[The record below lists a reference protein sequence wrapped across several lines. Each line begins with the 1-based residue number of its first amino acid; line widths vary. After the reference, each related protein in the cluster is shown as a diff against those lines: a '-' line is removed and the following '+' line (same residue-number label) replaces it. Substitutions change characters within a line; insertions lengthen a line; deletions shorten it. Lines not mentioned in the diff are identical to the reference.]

1 MVREVDEEPTIEKIA
16 ELATWVDRHWSRQR
30 RLDQELKLL
39 ANDEHVVLVPN
50 TDDPKR
56 RSRIEPERMSS
67 AEGVR
72 AVDQIASLYTLPAP
86 ISFMWTGSG
95 SKTER
100 QRDEMFNAMEEI
112 TDQLNPSTDSP
123 RDRERI
129 QTIALGRKASL
140 FLPGDAYWWDAP
152 IGLLDN
158 ETEKQGETRRKE
170 WRRKAPVPVLW
181 RDLPAERTFPATL
194 SRIDDECI
202 SWMSSS
208 WWELLDIFG
217 PQNKKL
223 NALLPKGEDIYK
235 QVTLLTYANRKWIA
249 WAVNDFHEN
258 DSDFGIGPISL
269 NTLSRDPGQVLR
281 IQEHGLDKC
290 PIRIIAGRTGGW
302 KEPGIYWRS
311 VLYGARDLIAS
322 ADRRLSEAATSSKLS
337 VLPTILAFLREHEE
351 DSAAER
357 IERVLQGDIVMLDPG
372 GDGEQPEDMRALHIP
387 PPGAASIELAQ
398 IALDMS
404 RRLSGA
410 TESLEGAVGP
420 ASQPAW
426 SKNFGVQISIN
437 NLAPL
442 TKAIVAQDIDN
453 AEMILRCVHTF
464 GEEIILQQHSA
475 DDQGRIAISP
485 NDLLDWEPLL
495 VSEYKPKIPT
505 DTRADLSLA
514 VDVLERIGN
523 PDSKVP
529 LSPPFVMENYLGIKK
544 PFEELRRAETWRFL
558 QSPEMQQWR
567 IKKLLEEAEV
577 ELQEDEAVST
587 QEFQQQF
594 AGQIPPQ
601 MEQLVNQR
609 LGIGGQP
616 NSNGAIR
623 SINQT
628 TRQEGIPFARQPGGA
643 QPSLEA

>member
-1 MVREVDEEPTIEKIA
+1 MPREVDEKPTIGKIG
-16 ELATWVDRHWSRQR
+16 ELAGWVDRHWSGQR
-30 RLDQELKLL
+30 KLDQELKLL
-39 ANDEHVVLVPN
+39 ANDKHEVLVPDTN
-50 TDDPKR
+50 DPDRKN
-56 RSRIEPERMSS
+56 RIEPERMSS

-72 AVDQIASLYTLPAP
+72 TVDQIASLYTLPAP

-100 QRDEMFNAMEEI
+100 QRDEMFNALEEI
-112 TDQLNPSTDSP
+112 TDQLNPPTNSP

-158 ETEKQGETRRKE
+158 ETEVEAEVRRKE
-170 WRRKAPVPVLW
+170 WRRKAPVPILW
-181 RDLPAERTFPATL
+181 RDLPAERTFPASL
-194 SRIDDECI
+194 SRVDDEVI
-202 SWMSSS
+202 SWLPTT

-217 PQNKKL
+217 HDNVELGKL
-223 NALLPKGEDIYK
+223 MGDDRDMYA
-235 QVTLLTYANRKWIA
+235 QVTLIIYCNRKWIA
-249 WAVNDFHEN
+249 WAVNDARESEN
-258 DSDFGIGPISL
+258 DGIGDMGFDGRGP
-269 NTLSRDPGQVLR
+269 DEGQIIRV
-281 IQEHGLDKC
+281 QEHNLDKC
-290 PIRIIAGRTGGW
+290 PIRIISGRTGGW
-302 KEPGIYWRS
+302 MEPGIYWRS

-351 DSAAER
+351 EGAAER
-357 IERVLQGDIVMLDPG
+357 IENVLQGDIVLLDPG
-372 GDGEQPEDMRALHIP
+372 GDGEQPEDMRALHVP
-387 PPGAASIELAQ
+387 PPGSASMELAQ
-398 IALDMS
+398 VALDMS

-410 TESLEGAVGP
+410 TESLEGAIGP

-442 TKAIVAQDIDN
+442 TRAIVAQDIDN
-453 AEMILRCVHTF
+453 AEMILRCAHAF
-464 GEEIILQQHSA
+464 GEDIELQRHSG
-475 DDQGRIAISP
+475 DDQGRLVLKHEG
-485 NDLLDWEPLL
+485 LLNWEPL
-495 VSEYKPKIPT
+495 VISEYRPSIPT
-505 DTRADLSLA
+505 DKRADLSLA

-523 PDSKVP
+523 PESNVP

-558 QSPEMQQWR
+558 QSPRMREWR
-567 IKKLLEEAEV
+567 INKLLEEADV
-577 ELQEDEAVST
+577 ELQGDEGVSLA
-587 QEFQQQF
+587 EFRQQF
-594 AGQIPPQ
+594 EGQIPPQ
-601 MEQLVNQR
+601 MEQLVNER
-609 LGIGGQP
+609 VGGGQP
-616 NSNGAIR
+616 NSNGAVR

-643 QPSLEA
+643 KPSLEA